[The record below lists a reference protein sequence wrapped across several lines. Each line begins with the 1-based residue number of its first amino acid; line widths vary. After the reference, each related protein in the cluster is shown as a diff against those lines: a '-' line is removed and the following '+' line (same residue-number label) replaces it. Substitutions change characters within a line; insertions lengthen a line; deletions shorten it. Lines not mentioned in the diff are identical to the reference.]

1 MPPLRPSD
9 ARRRSEPRRLSDKER
24 AEWLSFAQALG
35 ARPLRPADPAPVPAS
50 VPAPVTTAPVAP
62 IAASAAAIPAP
73 TVVSRTA
80 PQPGTRPRLAELTV
94 GGPAAGLDHA
104 SWDRLRRGRMRPQRV
119 LDLHGRTAQAAFGA
133 FEHFIRTARAD
144 GIRCVE
150 IVTGR
155 GAGEGGVLRRE
166 LPLWLN
172 LPQMRGAIL
181 AATHPHRANVG
192 AVVLLLRRIR

>member
-1 MPPLRPSD
+1 MK
-9 ARRRSEPRRLSDKER
+9 PRRLSDPRRLSGPRRLSDTER

-35 ARPLRPADPAPVPAS
+35 AKPLRAGDPVIILSEAPAPPVPTPAVATMPAAPHSKRDPAKPKL
-50 VPAPVTTAPVAP
+50 
-62 IAASAAAIPAP
+62 
-73 TVVSRTA
+73 
-80 PQPGTRPRLAELTV
+80 GDLTV
-94 GGPAAGLDHA
+94 GGPAAGLDSA
-104 SWDRLRRGRMRPQRV
+104 SWDRLRRGRMRPERV

-133 FEHFIRTARAD
+133 FERFIGAARAD

-166 LPLWLN
+166 LPLWIN

-192 AVVLLLRRIR
+192 AVVLLLRQIR

>member
-1 MPPLRPSD
+1 MS
-9 ARRRSEPRRLSDKER
+9 PRRLSDRER

-35 ARPLRPADPAPVPAS
+35 AKPLRHADAVVVTEAAAVPAAP
-50 VPAPVTTAPVAP
+50 PAAGAGPSP
-62 IAASAAAIPAP
+62 AAGLARPA
-73 TVVSRTA
+73 SRK
-80 PQPGTRPRLAELTV
+80 PPLQELRV
-94 GGPAAGLDHA
+94 GGPAAGLDSA
-104 SWDRLRRGRMRPQRV
+104 SWERLRRGRMRPERV

-133 FEHFIRTARAD
+133 FERFIASARAD
-144 GIRCVE
+144 GVRCVE

-166 LPLWLN
+166 LPLWIN

>member
-1 MPPLRPSD
+1 MPPP
-9 ARRRSEPRRLSDKER
+9 RRSDPRRLSDKER
-24 AEWLSFAQALG
+24 AEWLSFTHALG
-35 ARPLRPADPAPVPAS
+35 AKPLRPSEPVVVTEAPPVLVAPVAASVAPVPS
-50 VPAPVTTAPVAP
+50 PAPQKLRARAK
-62 IAASAAAIPAP
+62 
-73 TVVSRTA
+73 
-80 PQPGTRPRLAELTV
+80 LAELTV
-94 GGPAAGLDHA
+94 GGPAAGLDTA
-104 SWDRLRRGRMRPQRV
+104 SWDRLRRGRMRPERV
-119 LDLHGRTAQAAFGA
+119 LDLHGRTVQAAFGA
-133 FEHFIRTARAD
+133 FEHFIGTARAD

-155 GAGEGGVLRRE
+155 GAGEGGALRRE

>member
-1 MPPLRPSD
+1 VLI
-9 ARRRSEPRRLSDKER
+9 
-24 AEWLSFAQALG
+24 
-35 ARPLRPADPAPVPAS
+35 PAAATP
-50 VPAPVTTAPVAP
+50 TAPRP
-62 IAASAAAIPAP
+62 KRDAAKPKL
-73 TVVSRTA
+73 
-80 PQPGTRPRLAELTV
+80 GELTV
-94 GGPAAGLDHA
+94 GGAATGLDSA
-104 SWDRLRRGRMRPQRV
+104 SWDRLRRGRMRPERV

-133 FEHFIRTARAD
+133 FERFIGAARAD

-166 LPLWLN
+166 LPLWIN

>member
-1 MPPLRPSD
+1 MP
-9 ARRRSEPRRLSDKER
+9 PRRLSDPRRLSGPRRLSDTER
-24 AEWLSFAQALG
+24 AEWLNFAQALG
-35 ARPLRPADPAPVPAS
+35 TKPLRPTDPAIMVSEAPAPPVPSQAAATTT
-50 VPAPVTTAPVAP
+50 PTAPHPKRGAE
-62 IAASAAAIPAP
+62 
-73 TVVSRTA
+73 
-80 PQPGTRPRLAELTV
+80 RPKLGELMV
-94 GGPAAGLDHA
+94 GGPAAGLDSA
-104 SWDRLRRGRMRPQRV
+104 SWDRLRRGRMRPERV

-133 FEHFIRTARAD
+133 FERFIGAARAD

-166 LPLWLN
+166 LPLWIN
-172 LPQMRGAIL
+172 LPQLRGAIL

>member
-1 MPPLRPSD
+1 VVTE
-9 ARRRSEPRRLSDKER
+9 A
-24 AEWLSFAQALG
+24 AAV
-35 ARPLRPADPAPVPAS
+35 PAAAS
-50 VPAPVTTAPVAP
+50 VPV
-62 IAASAAAIPAP
+62 IPAP
-73 TVVSRTA
+73 LGPPA
-80 PQPGTRPRLAELTV
+80 QPRASKPKLGELTV
-94 GGPAAGLDHA
+94 GGPAAGLDTA
-104 SWDRLRRGRMRPQRV
+104 SWDRLRRGRMRPERV

-133 FEHFIRTARAD
+133 FERFIGTARAD

-155 GAGEGGVLRRE
+155 GAGEGGVLKRE
-166 LPLWLN
+166 LPLWIN

>member
-1 MPPLRPSD
+1 MPP
-9 ARRRSEPRRLSDKER
+9 RRRSDPRRLSDQER
-24 AEWLSFAQALG
+24 AEWLSFTHALG
-35 ARPLRPADPAPVPAS
+35 ARPLRPS
-50 VPAPVTTAPVAP
+50 EPVAL
-62 IAASAAAIPAP
+62 ASAAPVLPPPVSPVSVSPPP
-73 TVVSRTA
+73 TSKRGLK
-80 PQPGTRPRLAELTV
+80 PKLAELTV
-94 GGPAAGLDHA
+94 GGPAAGLDSA
-104 SWDRLRRGRMRPQRV
+104 SWERLRRGRMRPQRV
-119 LDLHGRTAQAAFGA
+119 LDLHGRTVQAAFAA
-133 FEHFIRTARAD
+133 FEHFIGAARAD

-155 GAGEGGVLRRE
+155 GAGEGGALRRE

>member
-1 MPPLRPSD
+1 VPP
-9 ARRRSEPRRLSDKER
+9 RRRSDPRRLSDKER
-24 AEWLSFAQALG
+24 AEWLSFTQALG
-35 ARPLRPADPAPVPAS
+35 AKPLRASGPAGAIETLPVPTAAATPASASTPAPLPALS
-50 VPAPVTTAPVAP
+50 PRP
-62 IAASAAAIPAP
+62 
-73 TVVSRTA
+73 RTK
-80 PQPGTRPRLAELTV
+80 PRLAELTV
-94 GGPAAGLDHA
+94 GGPTAGLDSA
-104 SWDRLRRGRMRPQRV
+104 SWERLRRGRMRPQRV
-119 LDLHGRTAQAAFGA
+119 LDLHGRTVQAAFGA
-133 FEHFIRTARAD
+133 FEHFIMAARAD

-155 GAGEGGVLRRE
+155 GAGEGGALRRE